1 MSVQSAGSFLSR
13 VPTLPE
19 LYKHVIKKVAHDWEP
34 LCISLELDEDGA
46 KLEAIRRDHIQH
58 GVEKCCLHSLLPWL
72 KGGGKKPVTWNTLLA
87 CLQDNEFNKV
97 AKNIKEALKEDEN
110 HEIAESETDSFPLPA
125 VLESTLAMAAPPV
138 RLYHLKPE
146 IEKELRD
153 YQLELALPGLSG
165 QNYIVCAPT
174 GSGKTRVAGLVISEH
189 LKSMGGHGRVLFVVN
204 KVPLVQQQREA
215 LQGMIQGAKFEE
227 VSGDAALHKKA
238 AFSVSLQNT
247 DSVATSSEED
257 DSEQP
262 RFQHDRDVIVCTGGC
277 LLNALTQEQ
286 VSLSSIS
293 LLVIDECHNTR
304 KKSDYARIME
314 IYLRAKMSNGKV
326 PQVMGLTATPGAGEA
341 SRPTIAS
348 VLDHLVTFCAFM
360 DATGG
365 IQTVSKE
372 IQNLKL
378 YQKSAKRST
387 ILQEGRSEEE
397 PFISLIVKIITILEG
412 LIKLKPPPHNKW
424 SQKYTEWINNRHA
437 QSQEKGNCREKVS
450 ILRTLKGF
458 AATLKVYNNLTHDD
472 AMDELRKITFSS
484 NPKGI
489 ENDLSRVT
497 DLLRNRLSSLERV
510 ENPLLLQLE
519 AALEKKFK
527 SAPDSK
533 AIVFVETKTEATSI
547 TRWIKSQAKLSNIR
561 PDSVMGQTRDTGT
574 KMTKAEQSA
583 SLSGFRGE
591 EFNLIV
597 STSVL
602 EEGVDVPAC
611 NLVLSYQKVSNEIA
625 QVQSRGR
632 ARASNSHCLT
642 IVNSNSGKQFQE
654 MLNEEKIALVEQAL
668 VMLPHGENLQQQMKP
683 KQQNLVQQ
691 LGIRKEMETNHRR
704 HQYNSLEVDVH
715 CRSCDN
721 FLCNAS
727 HLYTIPNTTHHIIR
741 EEDFFNNVLIRTHPN
756 PTYDTTGLSRIAK
769 IFCKECEVQKLGV
782 IGRWWRHPVNYPVLK
797 CPCIKFKVAGRFV
810 PCKQWKDVPFRVP
823 TLEL

>member
-1 MSVQSAGSFLSR
+1 M
-13 VPTLPE
+13 
-19 LYKHVIKKVAHDWEP
+19 
-34 LCISLELDEDGA
+34 A
-46 KLEAIRRDHIQH
+46 KSPIH
-58 GVEKCCLHSLLPWL
+58 
-72 KGGGKKPVTWNTLLA
+72 
-87 CLQDNEFNKV
+87 
-97 AKNIKEALKEDEN
+97 
-110 HEIAESETDSFPLPA
+110 
-125 VLESTLAMAAPPV
+125 
-138 RLYHLKPE
+138 LYHLKPE
-146 IEKELRD
+146 IEKELRG

-189 LKSMGGHGRVLFVVN
+189 LKSMGGHGKVLFVVN
-204 KVPLVQQQREA
+204 KVPLVQQQRES

-238 AFSVSLQNT
+238 ALSVSLQNP
-247 DSVATSSEED
+247 DSAATSSEED
-257 DSEQP
+257 DSKQP
-262 RFQHDRDVIVCTGGC
+262 RFQHDKDVIVCTGGC

-304 KKSDYARIME
+304 KKSNYARIME
-314 IYLRAKMSNGKV
+314 IYLKAKMRSEKV

-348 VLDHLVTFCAFM
+348 VLDHLVTFCGLM

-365 IQTVSKE
+365 IQVVSKE

-397 PFISLIVKIITILEG
+397 PFIADIVKTITTLEN
-412 LIKLKPPPHNKW
+412 LFKLKPPPDNKW
-424 SQKYTEWINNRHA
+424 SQRYMEWISSKHA
-437 QSQEKGNCREKVS
+437 RLQEKGSCREKVS
-450 ILRTLKGF
+450 LLRALKGF
-458 AATLKVYNNLTHDD
+458 AATLKVYNNLSHED

-489 ENDLSRVT
+489 ESDLSRVT
-497 DLLRNRLSSLERV
+497 DLLRNKFSSSERV

-519 AALEKKFK
+519 AALEEKFK

-547 TRWIKSQAKLSNIR
+547 TRWIKSRAKLSNIR

-574 KMTKAEQSA
+574 KMTKAEQNA
-583 SLSGFRGE
+583 SLKGFRGE

-597 STSVL
+597 TTSVL

-611 NLVLSYQKVSNEIA
+611 NLVISYQKVSSEIA

-642 IVNSNSGKQFQE
+642 IVNSDSGKQFQE
-654 MLNEEKIALVEQAL
+654 MLNEEKNALVEQAL
-668 VMLPHGENLQQQMKP
+668 VMLPHGENLEQQMKP
-683 KQQNLVQQ
+683 KQQNLVKLLDMQRE
-691 LGIRKEMETNHRR
+691 IKANRK
-704 HQYNSLEVDVH
+704 HQYNALEVDVH

-721 FLCNAS
+721 FVCNAS
-727 HLYTIPNTTHHIIR
+727 HLNTIPNTTHHIISK
-741 EEDFFNNVLIRTHPN
+741 EDFFSNVSIRTHPN
-756 PTYDTTGLSRIAK
+756 PTHISTGLSRIAK
-769 IFCKECEVQKLGV
+769 VFCKECGVQNLGV
-782 IGRWWRHPVNYPVLK
+782 IGKWWRFPRNYPVLK
-797 CPCIKFKVAGRFV
+797 CTCIKFKVAGEFV
-810 PCKQWKDVPFRVP
+810 LCKQWKDVPFHVP